1 MYIFSY
7 MFSNFDMVIQ
17 RTLEHL
23 FIFFLSW
30 FLSSAIGIFIGIY
43 ITREKR
49 KKYTNL
55 ALSITGITQSIP
67 SVAVIALI
75 FLFMG
80 IGKITAITALFLY
93 GLVPIIFNTTS
104 GIVSIN
110 SNIYEVAKGM
120 GMSERDILYKIE
132 IPIAL
137 PAIFSG
143 LRNSA
148 VINIATATVASV
160 IGGGGLGVIIFTGLS
175 HYNAPM
181 IFAGVVPVSILA
193 VGVDAFLGALEKKYV
208 SKGLINE
215 I

>member
-7 MFSNFDMVIQ
+7 LIYNLDVIVQ
-17 RTLEHL
+17 RTFEHII
-23 FIFFLSW
+23 IFLLSW
-30 FLSSAIGIFIGIY
+30 LLSAIIGVYIGIFI
-43 ITREKR
+43 TRQNR

-55 ALSITGITQSIP
+55 ALTITGVTQSIP

-80 IGKITAITALFLY
+80 IGKLTAITALFLY

-104 GIVSIN
+104 GLISIN
-110 SNIYEVAKGM
+110 HKIIEVAKGM
-120 GMSERDILYKIE
+120 GMDEKETLKKVE

-160 IGGGGLGVIIFTGLS
+160 IGGGGLGVVIFTGLS

-181 IFAGVVPVSILA
+181 IFAGVLPVSILA
-193 VGVDAFLGALEKKYV
+193 IGVDIILGFFEKKFV

-215 I
+215 F

>member
-7 MFSNFDMVIQ
+7 LIEDFDVVIQ
-17 RTLEHL
+17 RSLEHL
-23 FIFFLSW
+23 MIFFFSWILSV
-30 FLSSAIGIFIGIY
+30 IVGVFIGVY

-49 KKYTNL
+49 KKYTNI
-55 ALSITGITQSIP
+55 ALSITGITQSVP
-67 SVAVIALI
+67 SIAVIALI

-110 SNIYEVAKGM
+110 PKIIEIAKGM
-120 GMSERDILYKIE
+120 GMDEKDILYKIE

-175 HYNAPM
+175 HYNAPI
-181 IFAGVVPVSILA
+181 IFAGVLPVSILA
-193 VGVDAFLGALEKKYV
+193 ILVDNVLGFLEKKYV
-208 SKGLINE
+208 SRGLINE
-215 I
+215 F

>member
-1 MYIFSY
+1 MMDNI
-7 MFSNFDMVIQ
+7 DIVIE

-23 FIFFLSW
+23 MIFFFSWSLSV
-30 FLSSAIGIFIGIY
+30 IVGIFIGIY

-49 KKYTNL
+49 RKYTNI
-55 ALSITGITQSIP
+55 ALSITGITQSVP
-67 SVAVIALI
+67 SIAVIALI

-80 IGKITAITALFLY
+80 IGKLTAITALFLY

-104 GIVSIN
+104 GIISVSPKI
-110 SNIYEVAKGM
+110 IEIAKGM
-120 GMSERDILYKIE
+120 GMDEKDILYKVE

-143 LRNSA
+143 IRNSA
-148 VINIATATVASV
+148 IINIATATVASV

-175 HYNAPM
+175 HYNGPI
-181 IFAGVVPVSILA
+181 IFAGVLPVSLLAIL
-193 VGVDAFLGALEKKYV
+193 VDTFLGMLEKKFV
-208 SKGLINE
+208 SRGLITE

>member
-7 MFSNFDMVIQ
+7 MISNFDIIIE

-23 FIFFLSW
+23 MIFSISWTLSV
-30 FLSSAIGIFIGIY
+30 IVGVFIGVF

-49 KKYTNL
+49 RKYTNI
-55 ALSITGITQSIP
+55 ALSITGITQSVP
-67 SVAVIALI
+67 SIAVIALI

-104 GIVSIN
+104 GIVGIN
-110 SNIYEVAKGM
+110 PKIIEIAKGM
-120 GMSERDILYKIE
+120 GMDEKDILYKVE

-143 LRNSA
+143 IRNSA
-148 VINIATATVASV
+148 IINIATATVASV

-175 HYNAPM
+175 HYNAP
-181 IFAGVVPVSILA
+181 IILAGVLPVSILA
-193 VGVDAFLGALEKKYV
+193 IFIDTILGILEKKFV
-208 SKGLINE
+208 SRGLISE
-215 I
+215 F

>member
-1 MYIFSY
+1 MDLFSY
-7 MFSNFDMVIQ
+7 FINNFDVVMQ

-23 FIFFLSW
+23 FIFFISWILSVVV
-30 FLSSAIGIFIGIY
+30 GVFIGIY

-49 KKYTNL
+49 KRYTNL
-55 ALSITGITQSIP
+55 ALTITGITQSIP

-80 IGKITAITALFLY
+80 IGKLTAIIALFLY
-93 GLVPIIFNTTS
+93 GLVPIVFNTTS
-104 GIVSIN
+104 GIVSI
-110 SNIYEVAKGM
+110 SPKIIEIAKGM
-120 GMSERDILYKIE
+120 GMNEKEILYKIE

-148 VINIATATVASV
+148 IINIATATVASV

-175 HYNAPM
+175 HYNAPI
-181 IFAGVVPVSILA
+181 IFAGALPVSVLA
-193 VGVDAFLGALEKKYV
+193 IGIDIVLELFEKKWV

-215 I
+215 F